1 MILCFFFDA
10 VCCFCSRMF
19 SRHTFNRLV
28 SKTKSSLPAPSTSQ
42 SARLLQDWPMH
53 PCLILHYSQR
63 LQTMLRRMLVTRR
76 LLHVKGDVMCTVLL
90 LVLFCFLLYAR
101 HVRMEVALFA
111 VHVVSLLLFG
121 LKEKSNSVFKQ
132 HLCFQVVLSTGWDRP
147 VWKLHI
153 HGSTS
158 PSRTLLGATGA
169 KVGQDF
175 QGVWPDIGYTCWYEG
190 VGIIAASLMA
200 LLKQILFKGL
210 YCQRYIQKICFLR
223 YSIETEI

>member
-19 SRHTFNRLV
+19 SRHKFNRLV

-111 VHVVSLLLFG
+111 VHVVSLLFFG
-121 LKEKSNSVFKQ
+121 LKEKSNNTCVSR
-132 HLCFQVVLSTGWDRP
+132 LCSPLDGIDLCGSCTSTAPPAP
-147 VWKLHI
+147 VGPCWEPLELKWA
-153 HGSTS
+153 
-158 PSRTLLGATGA
+158 RT
-169 KVGQDF
+169 
-175 QGVWPDIGYTCWYEG
+175 
-190 VGIIAASLMA
+190 
-200 LLKQILFKGL
+200 FKG
-210 YCQRYIQKICFLR
+210 YDPI
-223 YSIETEI
+223 